1 MDAAHKICDEY
12 GVTLGWLY
20 RSDRSTLPHKPT
32 VDIACIKLPFRGS
45 TIAADAGLLPYREL
59 DDTPGLTDTDADTF
73 ADARSCKN
81 GNLWARPALHLRK
94 LRDLELKAGHK
105 PARGQKGTAHA
116 YNLKSLVRVEAGP
129 GIPAVAVDCQSE
141 K

>member
-1 MDAAHKICDEY
+1 MADLTGEADRGALRLD
-12 GVTLGWLY
+12 LGRRLM
-20 RSDRSTLPHKPT
+20 P
-32 VDIACIKLPFRGS
+32 PFRGS

-59 DDTPGLTDTDADTF
+59 DDRPGLRDTDADTF

-81 GNLWARPALHLRK
+81 GNLWARPALHARK

-105 PARGQKGTAHA
+105 PARGQKGTAHS

-129 GIPAVAVDCQSE
+129 GIPAVAVDCQSA